1 LTELDGAVLMT
12 LLTADPAE
20 RQAKVQQMLLER
32 LGGDSSQPGLL
43 SALSG
48 TGATAPD
55 DVDDAPPALDGLYR
69 EASLLSA
76 ELRRVTAL
84 LAEAARALGACPR
97 CLGTDE
103 RCEVCGGAGTPGAE
117 VPDVERFEHHVAP
130 AVRRLADEA
139 GPIDHF
145 TEKEGEV
152 T

>member
-1 LTELDGAVLMT
+1 LTKLDGAVLMT

-48 TGATAPD
+48 TGVTAPEEA
-55 DVDDAPPALDGLYR
+55 DDAP
-69 EASLLSA
+69 A
-76 ELRRVTAL
+76 ELQRVTAL

-103 RCEVCGGAGTPGAE
+103 GCQVCGGAGTPGAE
-117 VPDVERFEHHVAP
+117 IPDVERFEQLVAP

-145 TEKEGEV
+145 TERRV
-152 T
+152 R